1 MKQLHGILPALI
13 TTFDAAGNFNATS
26 CERLLDRLYGANVHG
41 VYVCGTT
48 GEGML
53 QTVAQRKAVTECV
66 LRNSP
71 KDKQVVVHVG
81 AACLSEAIELA
92 QHAARHGATAISSLP
107 PAGFFS
113 FAEVTAYYRALAAS
127 SDLPLLIY
135 FMPAG
140 GGAITTLPQILEL
153 CTLPNVAG
161 LKFTDHDLY
170 KLSLIKESGA
180 TVFNGYDEV
189 LCAGLLMG
197 ADGGIGSFYNLVP
210 ELFVKMYEQTQA
222 GEWAEARA
230 TQQQINELITITLRF
245 PMFGAIKAML
255 GWSGIDCGIVLPPRR
270 NLSDEETK
278 ELRKLLAQ
286 SSFAEL
292 RQGNRQDLQD

>member
-1 MKQLHGILPALI
+1 MKPLHGILPALI
-13 TTFDAAGNFNATS
+13 TPLDAAGNFNTTS
-26 CERLLDRLYGANVHG
+26 CERLLDRLYSAHVHG

-71 KDKQVVVHVG
+71 NDKQVMVHVG

-92 QHAARHGATAISSLP
+92 QHAARHGAGSISSLP
-107 PAGFFS
+107 PAGFYS

-127 SDLPLLIY
+127 SALPLLVY

-140 GGAITTLPQILEL
+140 GAALTTLAQIQEL
-153 CTLPNVAG
+153 CALPNVAG

-170 KLSLIKESGA
+170 KLSLLKESGA

-210 ELFVKMYEQTQA
+210 ELFVKLYEQAQA
-222 GEWAEARA
+222 GQWTEARA
-230 TQQQINELITITLRF
+230 TQRQINELIAITLRF

-255 GWSGIDCGIVLPPRR
+255 GWAGIECGTVLPPRR
-270 NLSDEETK
+270 NLTDTETR
-278 ELRKLLAQ
+278 ELGKLLAQ
-286 SSFAEL
+286 SSFADAAFA
-292 RQGNRQDLQD
+292 RA

>member
-13 TTFDAAGNFNATS
+13 TPLDAAGTFNAAS
-26 CERLLDRLYGANVHG
+26 CERLLVRLYGAQVHG
-41 VYVCGTT
+41 VYICGTT

-53 QTVAQRKAVTECV
+53 QTVAQRKAIAECV

-71 KDKQVVVHVG
+71 KDKQVMVHVG

-92 QHAARHGATAISSLP
+92 QHAARHGAAAISSLP

-113 FAEVTAYYRALAAS
+113 FAEVTAYYRALAES
-127 SDLPLLIY
+127 SDVPLLIY

-140 GGAITTLPQILEL
+140 SAAITTLPQILEL
-153 CTLPNVAG
+153 CALPNVAG

-170 KLSLIKESGA
+170 KLLQLKESGA

-210 ELFVKMYEQTQA
+210 ELFVQVYRQAQA
-222 GEWAEARA
+222 GQWAAARA
-230 TQQQINELITITLRF
+230 TQRQINELITITLRF

-255 GWSGIDCGIVLPPRR
+255 GWSGIDCGMVLPPRR
-270 NLSDEETK
+270 NLTDEEAGQ
-278 ELRKLLAQ
+278 LRKQLAQ
-286 SSFAEL
+286 SSFAEAAFARL
-292 RQGNRQDLQD
+292 